1 MNFIAGFEFL
11 FLLIIF
17 GAINYLLMLKRYQH
31 DMRKKKCTQFNKIAK
46 LYPKG
51 TFISTCLLYTSPS
64 PRDIR

>member
-31 DMRKKKCTQFNKIAK
+31 DMRKKKCTQFNKISK

-51 TFISTCLLYTSPS
+51 TFIST
-64 PRDIR
+64 

>member
-11 FLLIIF
+11 LLLMIF

-31 DMRKKKCTQFNKIAK
+31 DMRKRKCTQFKKIAK

-51 TFISTCLLYTSPS
+51 TFISS
-64 PRDIR
+64 